1 MDITKKAQALERFV
15 FALLECDRDLPI
27 YIIQAL
33 EDITRAIEENDIEE
47 LEVTV
52 KWFADSGE

>member
-1 MDITKKAQALERFV
+1 MDAVRKAKALEKFV

-33 EDITRAIEENDIEE
+33 EDITMAIEEDDIEE

-52 KWFADSGE
+52 KWFADS